1 MKIASAT
8 VSRAASSISYFNG
21 TQHSGGADNLAVV
34 AHDFSQTQASKEQSG
49 KYANLFYVY
58 GSENSAPA
66 ENVLL
71 TLEGGLRQR
80 RRFATTSDQ
89 IPVSYE
95 VALNGDSG
103 KAISRNTY
111 RRVSVNISG
120 LTGADVAVTI
130 TPADWEGPINQEV
143 NLGM

>member
-1 MKIASAT
+1 MT
-8 VSRAASSISYFNG
+8 RYFKDM
-21 TQHSGGADNLAVV
+21 HSGGGSERYS
-34 AHDFSQTQASKEQSG
+34 HTQAAKAQDNN
-49 KYANLFYVY
+49 YCNLFYIY
-58 GSENSAPA
+58 GNDSYQSG

-71 TLEGGLRQR
+71 TLEGVYDNDGD
-80 RRFATTSDQ
+80 FATTADQ

-95 VALNGDSG
+95 VELNGDDG

-130 TPADWEGPINQEV
+130 TPVDWEGPINQDV

>member
-1 MKIASAT
+1 M
-8 VSRAASSISYFNG
+8 
-21 TQHSGGADNLAVV
+21 
-34 AHDFSQTQASKEQSG
+34 E
-49 KYANLFYVY
+49 
-58 GSENSAPA
+58 
-66 ENVLL
+66 
-71 TLEGGLRQR
+71 
-80 RRFATTSDQ
+80 
-89 IPVSYE
+89 
-95 VALNGDSG
+95 LNGDSG